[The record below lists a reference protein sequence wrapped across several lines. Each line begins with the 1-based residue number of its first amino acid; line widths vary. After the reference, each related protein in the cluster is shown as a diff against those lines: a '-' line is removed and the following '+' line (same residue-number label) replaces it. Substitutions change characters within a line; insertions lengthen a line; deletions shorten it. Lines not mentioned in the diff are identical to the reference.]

1 MWDGMQETYQK
12 FKANPPARIKRKAEK
27 QRQEREIEEKRRRLN
42 QERAAQGALTTS
54 CSSWKRRGIVIIT
67 IDAQIGIGIGIPPL

>member
-1 MWDGMQETYQK
+1 MQETYQK

-42 QERAAQGALTTS
+42 QERAAQGALTTFCYS
-54 CSSWKRRGIVIIT
+54 
-67 IDAQIGIGIGIPPL
+67 